1 MPLIIRWVA
10 LQQVHSFWDLSV
22 RKSCLLSRSGS
33 VKTHRTTNYLD
44 IKTCSSTSAEF
55 ITAPDAPS
63 ASAVINNF
71 HLLHQNFFSILFF
84 LGGEKPPLWSEIS
97 QRRHLGLWQSSLMWR
112 CCCCRGQQRPT
123 LELPL
128 LLFLQYLIVFKLE
141 NSGMVTALITTQSS
155 IFICRL
161 SFCVVSS
168 EELDKLIWW
177 LMFINQNETDPRP
190 EMPTGRAIIFLNAPV
205 RFQKCTRLCWH
216 VVRGKRRFGEFK
228 RRQTG

>member
-1 MPLIIRWVA
+1 MHPQHLQSLITSIYYTKT
-10 LQQVHSFWDLSV
+10 SSV
-22 RKSCLLSRSGS
+22 
-33 VKTHRTTNYLD
+33 YY
-44 IKTCSSTSAEF
+44 
-55 ITAPDAPS
+55 
-63 ASAVINNF
+63 
-71 HLLHQNFFSILFF
+71 FF
-84 LGGEKPPLWSEIS
+84 GGEKTSSVKWDFSKETFRLMAVITHVALLLQGAAETHTGAPA
-97 QRRHLGLWQSSLMWR
+97 SSL
-112 CCCCRGQQRPT
+112 
-123 LELPL
+123 
-128 LLFLQYLIVFKLE
+128 FAVFVVFKLE